1 MHCVVRSRIPSDPV
15 PRLSSGISVR
25 WDGDDDYDDDDD
37 DNPQEQ
43 AGILSSDVRRARYRV
58 VR

>member
-25 WDGDDDYDDDDD
+25 WDDDDYDDD